1 VHHTIAKLVNTYPS
15 IPSIGSMTPTKL
27 VNTRGNRQ
35 YPKTDALRVNVNVEE
50 RCEEL
55 WVGGDGSDDVSPNGG
70 DIRDRIVCKEM
81 LPRSA
86 RP

>member
-15 IPSIGSMTPTKL
+15 MPSIGSTTPTKL

-35 YPKTDALRVNVNVEE
+35 YPNTDALRVKVKVEE
-50 RCEEL
+50 RWEEPWL
-55 WVGGDGSDDVSPNGG
+55 GGDGSEDGSPNGG
-70 DIRDRIVCKEM
+70 DISDSIVCKEM